1 MKCGWLAKWASPGGK
16 PHTHLLLSGGK
27 LSVSDQQHST
37 FLNDYANAVARGTEK
52 LYVVESKTPIFR
64 LFIDFDFKPVPDAD
78 IIKGAIQ
85 SAAGIAGY
93 YFDDPTD
100 AGAVILRKDVESP
113 EKVGIH
119 MTWENVYVDI
129 PTANSFRNHVV
140 VKLIDACPDVDWK
153 EVVDQSVYA
162 GSGLRMPWSSKKNA
176 PGVYVPLQTC
186 SSKGELCSIQ
196 KIVTATHIRE
206 WIRKTCI
213 RAPEAVLTK
222 TCVVTTSFS
231 DDSLSTRPIT
241 DSLST
246 ISVDVTAHADILE
259 KFQKMLPDVYK
270 TQQFTS
276 MHRFGDFCVILRSSS
291 KKCGNKDY
299 LEHHSNTVYFVLLK
313 KGIAYQRCY
322 CRKDVVRVGGVT
334 CTDYIGPHWTLST
347 DIVEGLW
354 PSTTPTASKLEAML
368 MMTRP
373 PLKKSK
379 K

>member
-1 MKCGWLAKWASPGGK
+1 MKGWLAKWASPGGK
-16 PHTHLLLSGGK
+16 HTHLLLSGGK
-27 LSVSDQQHST
+27 LFVSDQQHST
-37 FLNDYANAVARGTEK
+37 FLNEYANAVARSEK

-64 LFIDFDFKPVPDAD
+64 LFVDFDFKPVPDAD

-100 AGAVILRKDVESP
+100 AGAIILRKDVESP

-119 MTWENVYVDI
+119 MTWDNVYVDVA
-129 PTANSFRNHVV
+129 TANSFRNHVV
-140 VKLIDACPDVDWK
+140 HKLTDACPDVDWK
-153 EVVDQSVYA
+153 EVIDQSVYA

-176 PGVYVPLQTC
+176 PGVYLPIQTC
-186 SSKGELCSIQ
+186 SPKGQLEHVQ

-213 RAPEAVLTK
+213 RAPDATLTK
-222 TCVVTTSFS
+222 TCVVTSTNESS
-231 DDSLSTRPIT
+231 RPSLHSNA
-241 DSLST
+241 ST

-259 KFQKMLPDVYK
+259 KFQKMLPEHYA

-291 KKCGNKDY
+291 KKCGNKEY
-299 LEHHSNTVYFVLLK
+299 QEHHSNTVYFVLLK

-322 CRKDVVRVGGVT
+322 CRKDVVRQGGGVT
-334 CTDYIGPHWTLST
+334 CTDYIGPHWTLPT
-347 DIVEGLW
+347 DIIQGLW
-354 PSTTPTASKLEAML
+354 PTTKPANSKLETML

-373 PLKKSK
+373 LLKKPK
-379 K
+379 KK